1 MRVLFTFDSEFYH
14 GFNGQDGKSA
24 DNYMNEVMALVK
36 NAYRDKSLKNMI
48 GTKINIIGTKKYHPG
63 PITGYNEPIIGYEA
77 IMGLL

>member
-1 MRVLFTFDSEFYH
+1 
-14 GFNGQDGKSA
+14 
-24 DNYMNEVMALVK
+24 MNEVMALVK